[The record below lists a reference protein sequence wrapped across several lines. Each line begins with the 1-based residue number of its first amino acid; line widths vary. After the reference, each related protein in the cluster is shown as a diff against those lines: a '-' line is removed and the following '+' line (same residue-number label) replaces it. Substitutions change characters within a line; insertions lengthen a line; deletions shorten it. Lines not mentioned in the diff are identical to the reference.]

1 MLKRLFHIVL
11 ILLLLSACGGREAQR
26 MLERA
31 EAVMNENPS
40 EAIALLDSIS
50 DEVLTR
56 SQ

>member
-1 MLKRLFHIVL
+1 MLRRLFHIVL
-11 ILLLLSACGGREAQR
+11 VLLLLSACGSREAQR

-56 SQ
+56 SP